1 MLRRVAM
8 GESRPR
14 WSPVGAG
21 TGEAASARLDVRA
34 IEWVSWVPLVVL
46 ILLAGLWPKVL
57 LAVTD
62 PAVHTL
68 LGAG

>member
-1 MLRRVAM
+1 V
-8 GESRPR
+8 
-14 WSPVGAG
+14 
-21 TGEAASARLDVRA
+21 ASARLDVRA

-57 LAVTD
+57 LAVTE
-62 PAVHTL
+62 PAVRTL